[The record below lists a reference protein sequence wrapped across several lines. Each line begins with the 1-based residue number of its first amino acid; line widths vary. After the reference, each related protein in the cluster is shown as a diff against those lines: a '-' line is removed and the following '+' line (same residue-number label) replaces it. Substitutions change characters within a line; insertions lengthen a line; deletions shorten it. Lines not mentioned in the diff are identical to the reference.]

1 MPLHDPLLRSFGD
14 NVRRFRERKGYTQE
28 KLGEA
33 AALDPT
39 YVSGIERG
47 VRNPGI
53 RNVARLAKALGVSTS
68 KLVEA
73 YWCSAWRMRP
83 SSDDNHGWP
92 ISRKEYTKR
101 CSMKS

>member
-14 NVRRFRERKGYTQE
+14 NVRKLRERKGYTQE
-28 KLGEA
+28 RLGEA

-68 KLVEA
+68 KLVEGV
-73 YWCSAWRMRP
+73 SA
-83 SSDDNHGWP
+83 
-92 ISRKEYTKR
+92 
-101 CSMKS
+101 